1 MMSLPFFLVV
11 CSVIAALLGRRR
23 VAVGFWALGLVT
35 LLVLFRLH
43 ATDTLNIIL

>member
-11 CSVIAALLGRRR
+11 VALLAAWSGFR
-23 VAVGFWALGLVT
+23 AVSLGLWVAGLLA

-43 ATDTLNIIL
+43 ATDVLNLAF